1 MREERPESASEQ
13 DETAREIVAEAEP
26 SFFADPKR
34 LIQTAI
40 AVVLLLVAIYV
51 LVPKI
56 FDLQDALGKIEQ
68 GDPVWI
74 AVGIAFCVAHVR
86 GLRRALPRRRRRE
99 GDPPEWGESYQ
110 ITMAGLAATRLFSA
124 GGAGG
129 ILLTYWALRKA
140 GMERRQSVCRM
151 VAFLVVLYS
160 VYLASLV
167 IFGVLLRTGV
177 LSGDAPLSGTVIP
190 AALAALAIF
199 IGLLIA
205 LLPDDFERRIERHT
219 SGRFGRIA
227 KRIATAPATFA
238 QGTRTAI
245 AFVRHP
251 SAGALAFGG
260 AIGFWGANI
269 AILWASFHAFD
280 VSVPLGGWSSSAVRS
295 STTAPLTVTPRTVRS
310 PDPARGRVDRLRRQP
325 AARLRD
331 RQRRGRH
338 RPRVPPRRRPAP
350 GALAQLGAG
359 RRADGAPR
367 GAALAVAGDALPR
380 QPPRRP
386 PRPGHRVLAG
396 VRGLGGRLDRGP
408 PRPARLHRPAGHR
421 LRRRPEHHLAHPRRR
436 LNTRPMLEALAV
448 VQPVTSHRIDTGWL
462 AESTHGG
469 LLLAVFGAITEPTS
483 RCCAGC
489 TTTPGR
495 RWPSPSTS
503 PPGPVER
510 GPRRRPELRPADA
523 GPSGLARGD
532 PAPA

>member
-1 MREERPESASEQ
+1 VREERPPSASEQ
-13 DETAREIVAEAEP
+13 DETADEIVAEAEP

-34 LIQTAI
+34 LIETAI

-51 LVPKI
+51 LIPKL
-56 FDLQDALGKIEQ
+56 FDLQDALGKIDQ

-74 AVGIAFCVAHVR
+74 AVGVACCVVMFAAYVALFR
-86 GLRRALPRRRRRE
+86 GVVGEKVIHL
-99 GDPPEWGESYQ
+99 EWGESYQ

-140 GMERRQSVCRM
+140 GMERRQAVCRM

-160 VYLASLV
+160 VYLAALV

-190 AALAALAIF
+190 AALAALAIV

-238 QGTRTAI
+238 QATRTAI

-280 VSVPLGGWSSSAVRS
+280 VSVPLGVVIQGFFLGMLANLI
-295 STTAPLTVTPRTVRS
+295 PF
-310 PDPARGRVDRLRRQP
+310 
-325 AARLRD
+325 
-331 RQRRGRH
+331 
-338 RPRVPPRRRPAP
+338 AP
-350 GALAQLGAG
+350 GGVGAVDAGMIGAFVLFGVPSADVFPAVLTYRVIAFWLPIPPGIIAFFQLRNTVSRWEREG
-359 RRADGAPR
+359 RE
-367 GAALAVAGDALPR
+367 
-380 QPPRRP
+380 RP
-386 PRPGHRVLAG
+386 EQIG
-396 VRGLGGRLDRGP
+396 VREP
-408 PRPARLHRPAGHR
+408 ETATAG
-421 LRRRPEHHLAHPRRR
+421 
-436 LNTRPMLEALAV
+436 
-448 VQPVTSHRIDTGWL
+448 S
-462 AESTHGG
+462 
-469 LLLAVFGAITEPTS
+469 
-483 RCCAGC
+483 
-489 TTTPGR
+489 
-495 RWPSPSTS
+495 
-503 PPGPVER
+503 
-510 GPRRRPELRPADA
+510 
-523 GPSGLARGD
+523 
-532 PAPA
+532 